1 MSNVG
6 DGFNDDEVLSPV
18 QVEQLVRKFANDIS
32 RGVRVVS
39 DAQRKYKTATR
50 IYDHA
55 YAVAYMAHTGPQSEK
70 KYAAEKA
77 TQQERTEAD
86 AAEVAFRHAE
96 RQMKALET
104 QLSAAQTIAK
114 SINQMYGAAGSGRG
128 N

>member
-1 MSNVG
+1 VSDTGAPLN
-6 DGFNDDEVLSPV
+6 PV
-18 QVEQLVRKFANDIS
+18 DVEQLVRKLANDIS

-39 DAQRKYKTATR
+39 DAQAKWRTAAR
-50 IYDHA
+50 IYEHA
-55 YAVAYMAHTGPQSEK
+55 FAVAYMAHQGPQAEK

-104 QLSAAQTIAK
+104 QLSAAQTVAR
-114 SINQMYGAAGSGRG
+114 SVLQMYGASGSGRG
-128 N
+128 E